1 MKRRRALGRGAALE
15 TEARLEI
22 VMATNDNERVTRGS
36 GDFLKDMGYDNPDEM
51 RVKFALAN
59 SIALTI
65 EDLGLNHL

>member
-1 MKRRRALGRGAALE
+1 
-15 TEARLEI
+15 
-22 VMATNDNERVTRGS
+22 MATNDNEQVTRGS